1 MKYLPLTPLFSGLIS
16 ASDAFTSQMMNV
28 LATFVSYALKDNTE
42 PVLISDFKIK
52 DESKDEGEADLFIKF
67 YCSVF
72 TPNGNVD
79 F

>member
-52 DESKDEGEADLFIKF
+52 D
-67 YCSVF
+67 
-72 TPNGNVD
+72 
-79 F
+79 